1 MGDFTVEKWPR
12 PLGAATAACPAQ
24 CFSTNTMTTAMKT
37 ATMKV
42 SHRGLSTH
50 SQLHVMTP
58 VSFSATNSRV
68 SASKKPSPTV
78 LISF

>member
-1 MGDFTVEKWPR
+1 
-12 PLGAATAACPAQ
+12 
-24 CFSTNTMTTAMKT
+24 MTIAMKI
-37 ATMKV
+37 ATTKV

-50 SQLHVMTP
+50 SQLQVMTP

-78 LISF
+78 LISFFSFMYRFLSQ